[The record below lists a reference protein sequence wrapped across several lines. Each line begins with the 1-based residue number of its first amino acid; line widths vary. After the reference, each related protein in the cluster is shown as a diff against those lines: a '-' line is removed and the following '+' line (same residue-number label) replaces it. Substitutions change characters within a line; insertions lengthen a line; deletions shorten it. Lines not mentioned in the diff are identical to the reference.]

1 MITVL
6 RTGLLAFALAA
17 VAKAAEH
24 PGHHYFEL
32 RLYSVTLNKMDG
44 VLERFRETVEPVR
57 QKHGIKTV
65 GYWTASGATNGGIFA
80 YLMSAPSREELQKQE
95 KAFGDDAAFKA
106 GYAASNQKHGKTVD
120 NIETLRLSSDPTA
133 TFDFTNSATARAFDL
148 RIYSILPGKL
158 EAFRNRWRDHA
169 APIYARHGLRS
180 IGWWVTEKS
189 DADGNDQFVCLLA
202 GESVDAIHKA
212 INAFHQDP
220 EWQRV
225 EEETEK
231 DGKLRSKVEAF
242 KMTPADF
249 SALK

>member
-1 MITVL
+1 MLWVL
-6 RTGLLAFALAA
+6 SIPARGAA
-17 VAKAAEH
+17 AYH
-24 PGHHYFEL
+24 EL
-32 RLYSVTLNKMDG
+32 RIYTVASNKMDG

-57 QKHGIKTV
+57 RKHGIKTV
-65 GYWTASGATNGGIFA
+65 GYWTAPGATNGGTFA
-80 YLMSAPSREELQKQE
+80 YLMSAPSRDELQKQE

-106 GYAASNQKHGKTVD
+106 GYAVSNQKHGKTVD
-120 NIETLRLSSDPTA
+120 KIGTLRLSSDPTA
-133 TFDFTNSATARAFDL
+133 TFDFTNSATARVFDL

-169 APIYARHGLRS
+169 APVYARHGLRS
-180 IGWWVTEKS
+180 IGWWVTEKK

-212 INAFHQDP
+212 INAFHQDL

-225 EEETEK
+225 EKETEK
-231 DGKLRSKVEAF
+231 DGKLRNKVEAF